1 MFGQLQMLT
10 TRGNGAQRWKPFY
23 CRVCDGY
30 LAYFAPRGGSSSRGD
45 EGQARVAK
53 VRRLSFR
60 RFPTLKFAPNPSP
73 NHPLNTHAAAR

>member
-23 CRVCDGY
+23 CRICDGF
-30 LAYFAPRGGSSSRGD
+30 LAYFAPRGGKSSRGD

-53 VRRLSFR
+53 VR
-60 RFPTLKFAPNPSP
+60 
-73 NHPLNTHAAAR
+73 